1 MEMNKELQ
9 EQLSKA
15 QEQAKNFI
23 KDVPC
28 EQIIKNISFWLDVLI
43 NKGRYLDMEEAQARE
58 KDNSNGMPSP
68 DQDTE

>member
-1 MEMNKELQ
+1 MEKKTKLQ
-9 EQLSKA
+9 EDIEKA

-68 DQDTE
+68 DSDTE

>member
-1 MEMNKELQ
+1 MEKKTKLQ
-9 EQLSKA
+9 EDIEKA

-28 EQIIKNISFWLDVLI
+28 QQIIKNVSFWLDVLI

-68 DQDTE
+68 ASDTE